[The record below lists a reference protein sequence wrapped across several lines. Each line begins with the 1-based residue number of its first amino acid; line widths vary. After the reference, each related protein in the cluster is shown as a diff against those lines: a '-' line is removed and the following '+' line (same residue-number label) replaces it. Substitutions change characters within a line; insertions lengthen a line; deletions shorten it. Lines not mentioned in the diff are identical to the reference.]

1 LVPGFLAVKYCT
13 VLRWDVSEG
22 WSLSSSDSSLEAAD
36 SASDPR
42 DCKGTFAVAASEE
55 TAAAGPVGA
64 LLLAPAE
71 AAAGALL
78 WAPAE
83 TVEDPE
89 TEAASGPALALLLAP
104 AEAVAD
110 AEAEAAV
117 GPAVVLLLTAAE
129 VGDAASFGA
138 IWTMAG
144 GGAVRLTCTSER
156 PV

>member
-1 LVPGFLAVKYCT
+1 MCLLVPGFLAVKYCT
-13 VLRWDVSEG
+13 ALRWDVSEG

-71 AAAGALL
+71 AAGNAEAEAAAGPAGALL

-83 TVEDPE
+83 TVENPE

-138 IWTMAG
+138 I
-144 GGAVRLTCTSER
+144 
-156 PV
+156 